1 MVTFLGDAA
10 FDDAPHPGAAIEEWV
25 FAAWNA
31 DGTLGLISGH
41 RIVGRVAWYWAAL
54 ARAGLP
60 LLHVTDFE
68 VPRRADP
75 FIVKGEGLWAEH
87 HCVAPLEQW
96 SVGNEAF
103 ASALEDP
110 DDALGRAYG
119 DPTPMA
125 FDLEWYASAPPSP
138 LEPPGE
144 RAGYEFGY
152 EQRGVV
158 HGTIEMVSEPSIELA
173 EIAAHRW
180 HRWVTTSDPH
190 HQPSET
196 PSLGPLVLPNAVAHT
211 GVRAPFAFP
220 DGTTSDLVL
229 SPRGWSRRAATR

>member
-1 MVTFLGDAA
+1 MSPHEDARHA
-10 FDDAPHPGAAIEEWV
+10 DVAIEEWV
-25 FAAWNA
+25 FAGWTG
-31 DGTLGLISGH
+31 DGSLGLISGH
-41 RIVGRVAWYWAAL
+41 RIVGRTAWYWAAL
-54 ARAGLP
+54 ARTGRP

-68 VPRRADP
+68 VPLRSDP

-103 ASALEDP
+103 ASALDDP

-119 DPTPMA
+119 DPTPLA
-125 FDLEWYASAPPSP
+125 FDLEWYASGPPSP
-138 LEPPGE
+138 LEPHGD
-144 RAGYEFGY
+144 RIGLDFGY

-158 HGTIEMVSEPSIELA
+158 HGTIEMVTEPSIELA
-173 EIAAHRW
+173 EIPAHRW
-180 HRWVTTSDPH
+180 HRWVP
-190 HQPSET
+190 PSVPAGAVDVA
-196 PSLGPLVLPNAVAHT
+196 PSLGPLLLPDAVAHT

-229 SPRGWSRRAATR
+229 SPRGWSRRSNNR